1 MSDPSSST
9 AAAAPS
15 GTSSADDLLRS
26 VAAEQAQHDAQA
38 KFDELQGEL
47 AQCRKDN
54 ERLTSEKKELGE
66 SNFNIATLSV
76 QLIVSIPARPPF
88 LRFGSSRERK
98 RTIERSGRRLA
109 HGVCCT
115 QCRIERSSNATGCE
129 SAACLT
135 FQTS

>member
-9 AAAAPS
+9 AAAAAS

-26 VAAEQAQHDAQA
+26 VAAEQSQHDAQA
-38 KFDELQGEL
+38 KFEELQGEL
-47 AQCRKDN
+47 AQSRKDI

-88 LRFGSSRERK
+88 LRFGSSRE
-98 RTIERSGRRLA
+98 
-109 HGVCCT
+109 
-115 QCRIERSSNATGCE
+115 
-129 SAACLT
+129 
-135 FQTS
+135 